1 MEAGAIGLI
10 SLSVLWA
17 VGEELKQ
24 GQGHVLIQ
32 HPPTENTIVM
42 VIPFKAYIAIT

>member
-42 VIPFKAYIAIT
+42 VILFKAYIAIT